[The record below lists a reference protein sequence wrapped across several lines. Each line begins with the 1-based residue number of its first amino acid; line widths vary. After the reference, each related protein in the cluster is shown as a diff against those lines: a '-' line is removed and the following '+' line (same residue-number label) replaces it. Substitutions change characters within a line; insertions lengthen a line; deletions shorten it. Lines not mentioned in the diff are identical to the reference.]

1 MCGRYYSTFYA
12 LQKRYTAPVITIT
25 FPRPPSPPPSKFS
38 FAVPREN
45 LRPPPVT
52 PLLRLRRKKVS
63 DKDRVVD
70 GSFPTVAPKNARAGA
85 HMSRSGTA
93 AIITSGNDF
102 GHARVI

>member
-1 MCGRYYSTFYA
+1 MCGRYYFIFYV
-12 LQKRYTAPVITIT
+12 LHKCYTAPVITIT

-38 FAVPREN
+38 CAVPHEN
-45 LRPPPVT
+45 LCPPPVA

-85 HMSRSGTA
+85 HMRRSGA
-93 AIITSGNDF
+93 AAMKTSGKDF